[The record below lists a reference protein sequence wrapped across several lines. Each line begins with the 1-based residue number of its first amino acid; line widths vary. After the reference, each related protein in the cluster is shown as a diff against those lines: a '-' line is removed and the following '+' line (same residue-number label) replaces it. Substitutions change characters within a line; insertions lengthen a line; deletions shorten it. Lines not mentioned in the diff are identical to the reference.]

1 MAGFAKNAVKDLL
14 QSFLLRGRFFWRLPG
29 PYRDAVALTFDDGP
43 DERFTTEVMS
53 ILGKKGA
60 KATFFLLGKNIE
72 RHPGLAKALVKEGH
86 MIASHGY
93 SHEEVVNLD
102 RSALKKELEAAG
114 RLIENAGGA
123 ASSLF
128 RPPRG
133 RLSASALLNL
143 LMAGRKTV
151 LWTRTSSD
159 YKKAG
164 TKGVIDNIGADTV
177 PGGSIL
183 LFHDN
188 NEYTVEAL
196 PVIIDALKKRG
207 MRFVTLEALEKA

>member
-1 MAGFAKNAVKDLL
+1 MAGPLKGAVKDLL
-14 QSFLLRGRFFWRLPG
+14 QSLLFRGRFFWRLPG
-29 PYRDAVALTFDDGP
+29 PCKDAVALTFDDGP
-43 DERFTTEVMS
+43 DERFTDEVRE
-53 ILGKKGA
+53 ILKKKGV

-72 RHPGLAKALVKEGH
+72 RHPGIAKALVKDGH
-86 MIASHGY
+86 LIASHGY
-93 SHEEVVNLD
+93 SHEEVVSLS
-102 RSALKKELEAAG
+102 RAALKNELETAG
-114 RLIENAGGA
+114 RLIEKISGRSGG
-123 ASSLF
+123 LF

-133 RLSASALLNL
+133 RLSVAAMLNL
-143 LMAGRKTV
+143 SLAGAKTV

-164 TKGVIDNIGADTV
+164 ARDIIDNIGADTV
-177 PGGSIL
+177 AGGSIL

-207 MRFVTLEALEKA
+207 LRFVTLEGLEKV